1 MARTSR
7 RSPPPLQRVDATV
20 LTHAGAYEAR
30 GSPTPWRDYANAL
43 IDAKDIADA
52 NAAECSHWP
61 AVSLRCYKLYS
72 TQLTGISTDLGGPDL
87 TAFGPADAWPCSA
100 QDPLPE
106 TGVTF
111 QTSDAAL
118 QGLYVHGD
126 TQ

>member
-1 MARTSR
+1 MARRVLAPAVASLCATATRAHDAEAFPLYVR
-7 RSPPPLQRVDATV
+7 RTADAAMCSWGWGIGLVPPP
-20 LTHAGAYEAR
+20 GAAVGRR
-30 GSPTPWRDYANAL
+30 GP
-43 IDAKDIADA
+43 
-52 NAAECSHWP
+52 
-61 AVSLRCYKLYS
+61 
-72 TQLTGISTDLGGPDL
+72 
-87 TAFGPADAWPCSA
+87 DAWPCSA

>member
-1 MARTSR
+1 M
-7 RSPPPLQRVDATV
+7 
-20 LTHAGAYEAR
+20 
-30 GSPTPWRDYANAL
+30 
-43 IDAKDIADA
+43 
-52 NAAECSHWP
+52 P
-61 AVSLRCYKLYS
+61 AVASLCATATRAHDTEAFPLYVRR
-72 TQLTGISTDLGGPDL
+72 TDGPVLCRGGLAGGDWLGCPRSRGP
-87 TAFGPADAWPCSA
+87 DAWPCSA